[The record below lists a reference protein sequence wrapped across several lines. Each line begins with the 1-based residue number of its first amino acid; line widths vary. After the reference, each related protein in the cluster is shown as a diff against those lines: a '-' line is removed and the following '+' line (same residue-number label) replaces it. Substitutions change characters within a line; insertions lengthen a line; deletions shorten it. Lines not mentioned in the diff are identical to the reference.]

1 MTRDSGL
8 GTLDWQSFVRLAPWR
23 EMQFWHESQKFSK
36 RPDGSLEMTFRVGG
50 LDEIKRWVLSFG
62 PECKVLEPERLEEM
76 VRKDL
81 SRNLSQYSTGPI
93 AVRSMKE
100 IRAV

>member
-62 PECKVLEPERLEEM
+62 PECRVLEPEKL
-76 VRKDL
+76 RKLLQQDL
-81 SRNLSQYSTGPI
+81 HRNLAQYSKPPLSFSLMKQ
-93 AVRSMKE
+93 VR
-100 IRAV
+100 VV